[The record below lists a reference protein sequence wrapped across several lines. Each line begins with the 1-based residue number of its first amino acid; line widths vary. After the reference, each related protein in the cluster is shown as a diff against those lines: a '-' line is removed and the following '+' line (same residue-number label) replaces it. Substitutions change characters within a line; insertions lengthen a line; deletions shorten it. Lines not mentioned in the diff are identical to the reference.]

1 MNVRSVLLSAVG
13 IVMFSTTAAAQ
24 GSKAPGAYNLAIPAE
39 PLADALNELAQQ
51 SGLQIL
57 FSSELVAELRSPP
70 LKGSVTA
77 AEALR
82 RLLMNTSLRFEFVNP
97 HTITIFAGSGPPP
110 DTRSEPTGD
119 NTMGRSRLFA
129 RLLGLFAACGSA
141 INGGNACAAPAAAAA
156 AAADAP
162 TLDAVIVT
170 ARKRDESLAEVPESI
185 TAFSS
190 AVIQDYNIQSFND
203 YATKVPNISFNYGAG
218 PGGISEARTVA
229 IRGITGQNL
238 EGTGGATGFYIDD
251 TPVPGSL
258 DPRVL
263 DVADIEVLKGPQ
275 GTLFGESSLGGNV
288 RLITKKPDLTED
300 SIGYMAQAGL
310 TSGGGSADGG
320 ASVIGNIVVTPDKL
334 ALRVVLFGNHDAG
347 YLTRTFPSASSP
359 ATTDPFLS
367 VPRTSV
373 GNQGADTSYGGSVA
387 ALLKVTD
394 AFEARVRVMFQDTTD
409 HGFPA
414 AFAPLP
420 SFTPVY
426 TLGRAFD
433 VQPHASDSWAL
444 PSLDLKYTGEGWTVV
459 SSSSYFYRHTQ
470 DVEDSTYG
478 TQQILAGYYGVSG
491 LPAQP
496 YLWEG
501 DRYHNQ
507 VSEEL
512 RLSFDPVHG
521 LSGTVGAFYS
531 RARSKQVVVPT
542 YATGLVAATADNAVV
557 GPWPNDLL
565 WVDDLSLL
573 QNDYSVFGELYYKLT
588 DRFNVTLGARQYWLK
603 QKADYTADGFIN
615 FGPTSDVPINNRESG
630 LSPKLALSYQA
641 TEDVMVYS
649 SASKG
654 FRAGGAQEF
663 APFCAEPNLPVS
675 ALTDLKSDTLW
686 SYEVGTKVQVP
697 NPGLLISA
705 AAFHI
710 DWKNLQQQVA
720 LPCGAYYTING
731 DAATINGGEV
741 EVSGHVLK
749 SLQLRFG
756 MGYEKTD
763 TTNPGALAIVGVTPG
778 TRILGVPAWNASLGG
793 VYTQPIG
800 RGLDGFVS
808 ADYSFTGDSISLL
821 NSGGGAFA
829 TRPSYSLVNL
839 RFGVEHAD
847 TEVSLNIKNLTNAK
861 PNLGDIGY
869 NGYAQ
874 YNSQGTV
881 MPMVATL
888 QPLTVMLQYQKNF

>member
-1 MNVRSVLLSAVG
+1 MDFRAMLLSAVG
-13 IVMFSTTAAAQ
+13 IVVLSSSAAAQ
-24 GSKAPGAYNLAIPAE
+24 GSKSPGAYNLSIPAE

-57 FSSELVAELRSPP
+57 FSSELVAELRSQP

-77 AEALR
+77 AEALHH
-82 RLLMNTSLRFEFVNP
+82 LLMNTGLRFEFVNP
-97 HTITIFAGSGPPP
+97 HTITIFGTPGPPP
-110 DTRSEPTGD
+110 GTQADHSGD
-119 NTMGRSRLFA
+119 NSMHRSHLFA
-129 RLLGLFAACGSA
+129 RLLGLFAVCGSA
-141 INGGNACAAPAAAAA
+141 INGGNACAESAPAAAASE
-156 AAADAP
+156 AP

-170 ARKRDESLAEVPESI
+170 ARKRNESLADVPESI
-185 TAFSS
+185 TAFTS
-190 AVIQDYNIQSFND
+190 AVIQDYNIQSFTD
-203 YATKVPNISFNYGAG
+203 YATKVPNISFTYGAG

-238 EGTGGATGFYIDD
+238 VGMSGATGFYIDD

-263 DVADIEVLKGPQ
+263 DIADIEVLKGPQ

-300 SIGYMAQAGL
+300 SMGYMAQAGL
-310 TSGGGSADGG
+310 TSGGGSMDGG
-320 ASVIGNIVVTPDKL
+320 ASVVGNVVVAPDKL

-347 YLTRTFPSASSP
+347 YLTRTFPDASSP
-359 ATTDPFLS
+359 ATANPFLS
-367 VPRTSV
+367 VPRSSV
-373 GNQGADTSYGGSVA
+373 GNQGAVTSYGGSIS
-387 ALLKVTD
+387 ALLKATD
-394 AFEARVRVMFQDTTD
+394 SFEARVRVLFQDTKD

-426 TLGRAFD
+426 TLDRAFD
-433 VQPHASDSWAL
+433 VQPYASDSWAM
-444 PSLDLKYTGEGWTVV
+444 PSLDLKYSGDGWSFI
-459 SSSSYFYRHTQ
+459 SSSSFFYRHTR

-496 YLWEG
+496 FLWEG

-507 VSEEL
+507 LTEEL
-512 RLSFDPVHG
+512 RVAFDPVHG

-531 RARSKQVVVPT
+531 RTRSKAPVSPN
-542 YATGLVAATADNAVV
+542 YANGLVAATADNAVV

-565 WVDDLSLL
+565 WVDDLALI
-573 QNDYSVFGELYYKLT
+573 QNDYSVFGELYYQLT
-588 DRFNVTLGARQYWLK
+588 DRLNLTLGARQYWLK
-603 QKADYTADGFIN
+603 QDADYTADGFIN
-615 FGPTSDVPINNRESG
+615 FGATPDVPITNRESG
-630 LSPKLALSYQA
+630 LSPKVALSYQA
-641 TEDVMVYS
+641 TPDVMVYS

-663 APFCAEPNLPVS
+663 APFCAEPNLPVT
-675 ALTDLKSDTLW
+675 ALTQLKSDTLW
-686 SYEVGTKVQVP
+686 SYEIGTKVQVP

-710 DWKNLQQQVA
+710 NWKNLQQQVA

-731 DAATINGGEV
+731 EEATINGGEI

-756 MGYEKTD
+756 AGYEKTD
-763 TTNPGALAIVGVTPG
+763 NTNPGALAIVGVTPG

-793 VYTQPIG
+793 IYTQPIG
-800 RGLDGFVS
+800 RGLDGFIS

-847 TEVSLNIKNLTNAK
+847 TQVSLNVKNLTNAK

-874 YNSQGTV
+874 YSSQGNV

>member
-13 IVMFSTTAAAQ
+13 IVMFSTTSAAQ
-24 GSKAPGAYNLAIPAE
+24 GSKAPGAYNLSIPAE

-70 LKGSVTA
+70 LKGSITA
-77 AEALR
+77 VEAVR
-82 RLLMNTSLRFEFVNP
+82 RLLVNTSLRFEFVNP

-110 DTRSEPTGD
+110 NTQSEPSGED
-119 NTMGRSRLFA
+119 TMHRSRLFA
-129 RLLGLFAACGSA
+129 RLLSLFAVCGSA
-141 INGGNACAAPAAAAA
+141 LNGGTACAAPTVAEST
-156 AAADAP
+156 DAP

-170 ARKRDESLAEVPESI
+170 ARKRDESLAQVPESI
-185 TAFSS
+185 TAFS
-190 AVIQDYNIQSFND
+190 AAAIQDYNIQAFTD
-203 YATKVPNISFNYGAG
+203 YATKVPNISFSYGAG

-288 RLITKKPDLTED
+288 RLITKKPNLTED

-320 ASVIGNIVVTPDKL
+320 ASVIGNVVLAPDKL
-334 ALRVVLFGNHDAG
+334 ALRIVLFGNHDAG
-347 YLTRTFPSASSP
+347 YLTRTFPSSSSP
-359 ATTDPFLS
+359 AVTDPFLS

-373 GNQGADTSYGGSVA
+373 GNQGGDTSYGGSVA

-394 AFEARVRVMFQDTTD
+394 AFEARARVMFQDTTD

-414 AFAPLP
+414 TFAPLP

-426 TLGRAFD
+426 TLDRAFD
-433 VQPHASDSWAL
+433 VQPRASDSWAL
-444 PSLDLKYTGEGWTVV
+444 PSLDLKYTGDGWTVV
-459 SSSSYFYRHTQ
+459 SSTSYFYRHTQ
-470 DVEDSTYG
+470 DIEDSTYG

-512 RLSFDPVHG
+512 RLSFDPIHG

-531 RARSKQVVVPT
+531 RARSTQVVVPT
-542 YATGLVAATADNAVV
+542 YATGLEAATVDNAVV

-565 WVDDLSLL
+565 WVDNLSLQ

-615 FGPTSDVPINNRESG
+615 FGPTPDVPINNRQSG

-641 TEDVMVYS
+641 TENVMVYS

-663 APFCAEPNLPVS
+663 APFCAEPNLPIS

-705 AAFHI
+705 SAFHI
-710 DWKNLQQQVA
+710 NWKNLQQQVA

-731 DAATINGGEV
+731 DSATINGGEV

-749 SLQLRFG
+749 SLQLRLG
-756 MGYEKTD
+756 VGYEKTD
-763 TTNPGALAIVGVTPG
+763 TTNPGALSIVGVTPG

-829 TRPSYSLVNL
+829 TRPSFSLVNL
-839 RFGVEHAD
+839 RFGIEHAD
-847 TEVSLNIKNLTNAK
+847 TQVSLNIKNLTNAK